1 MDEMHHEPA
10 ETTTPTTPDLAA
22 EATGAT
28 ATPPAPAP
36 APEALSES
44 PSSGQMALDIPEVA
58 ATDDEDGAI
67 DLSRFRLDEH
77 TRELGRRQVALIKA
91 QLAERAAQRAA

>member
-1 MDEMHHEPA
+1 MHHEP
-10 ETTTPTTPDLAA
+10 TDVPTITSTPASPASPAITAQPAMQPSDL
-22 EATGAT
+22 
-28 ATPPAPAP
+28 P
-36 APEALSES
+36 
-44 PSSGQMALDIPEVA
+44 MADLPIQLTLDLPEVA
-58 ATDDEDGAI
+58 TVDPDEGAI